1 MYRFKAGFGLHI
13 FIMIILTGCATSKL
27 NYEHFDVYN
36 PKPPVNITTH
46 EAAIKDLAGVLENR
60 PEPYTFAFQQQYFV
74 SKKMQYSDSPSQ
86 IFKDELSEGKIF
98 TGELSFFPWALNC
111 DTTTA
116 GVRDDMI
123 EMSFRLFV
131 TYADLINL
139 PIHVQKYIRGYD
151 RIYLGDEIVI
161 YMDNA
166 WDVSQRVAD
175 DLYFIQQNYQKYM
188 DDQSALF
195 EKQTNQYRSLAIKPE
210 VSEELRRYIVQANAA
225 NQNKEYGAAI
235 RQYQKAVEL
244 DPVSYPEAYF
254 NLALLSA
261 QGKRYKSAIHYMKQY
276 LALVP
281 DATDARSAQDKMYEW
296 EFMLN
301 KK

>member
-1 MYRFKAGFGLHI
+1 MYRFKAGFVLYI
-13 FIMIILTGCATSKL
+13 WSMIILAGCATSEI
-27 NYEHFDVYN
+27 NYEHFEVYN
-36 PKPPVNITTH
+36 PKAPVDITSH
-46 EAAIKDLAGVLENR
+46 KAAIKDLAGLLENR
-60 PEPYTFAFQQQYFV
+60 PEAYTIAFQKQYFA

-86 IFKDELSEGKIF
+86 IFIDEVSEGKIF
-98 TGELSFFPWALNC
+98 TGELIFFPHALNC
-111 DTTTA
+111 DTTTV
-116 GVRDDMI
+116 GIRDDMI
-123 EMSFRLFV
+123 EVSFRLFI
-131 TYADLINL
+131 TYADLLDL
-139 PIHVQKYIRGYD
+139 PIRVQKYIRGYD

-161 YMDNA
+161 YMDNI
-166 WDVSQRVAD
+166 WNVSQRVAD
-175 DLYFIQQNYQKYM
+175 DLIFIQRNYQKYL

-195 EKQTNQYRSLAIKPE
+195 EKQATQYRSLAIKPE
-210 VSEELRRYIVQANAA
+210 ISEELRRYIVQANAA
-225 NQNKEYGAAI
+225 NQNKEYGDAI

-261 QGKRYKSAIHYMKQY
+261 QGKRYKPAIRYMKQY

-281 DATDARSAQDKMYEW
+281 EATDARSAQDKIYEW